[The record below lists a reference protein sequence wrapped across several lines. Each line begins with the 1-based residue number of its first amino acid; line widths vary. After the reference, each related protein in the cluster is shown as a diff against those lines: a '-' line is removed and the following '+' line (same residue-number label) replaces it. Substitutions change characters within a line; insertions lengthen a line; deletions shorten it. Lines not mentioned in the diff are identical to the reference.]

1 MRWHIVR
8 ALYLKELRETLRDR
22 RTITFML
29 VLPLVLYP
37 MLIIGLS
44 RFQRTLEKESQDRT
58 ARVFVWGEAPQSLLD
73 DLKKQNFEVTR
84 NAALP
89 PEMEQKLQQ
98 AEYQPFAALPNGD
111 SAEAE
116 KKSEEMREAD
126 SSHPLV
132 QAARTPI
139 LDRKTDIVLV
149 LYPTTPG
156 KEGRQDIAVL
166 FDSVRQD
173 SRRARGRL
181 GTVLEEYR
189 GRVQSEREVKHAL
202 DTGFT
207 KVLRQESR
215 DVAPKVRRSGFSIS
229 ISLPFMLLAITAT
242 AGFYRAVETTAGEK
256 ERNTMQTLLCAPVRS
271 IEIVAGKFASIATIT
286 LIAAAANIA
295 SLGFTFG
302 TVSRQ
307 LSGGSTLSLGQYL
320 IVFAVLVPVTLLTSA
335 LFLAVGVFAKDFRD
349 GQNLATPV
357 MFLTMLPASVTMLPG
372 VEANAYTVMIPCVN
386 VALLIKALLVG
397 EAKPDFIFLTLVSS
411 AAYATLALLF
421 AARVFERENLL
432 TGGKDSFR
440 GIFGFS
446 DQRREITPSMAF
458 ATFCVVMVV
467 LFYGTSLIK
476 IDMRYVVVASQ
487 YIGMLLPPVAILLF
501 LKLPLK
507 QTLALRWPGWQPMVA
522 AVLIG
527 LAAWSAASLLL
538 RLLEPP
544 ESLSKALQ
552 KVMLVDRV
560 DIPMLWIFFIA
571 SISPGLCEE
580 VLFRG
585 YIQGS
590 FRKLGMVA
598 SIGLSAFLFAVAHA
612 SVYRM
617 LPVLFLGLLLGWL
630 YWQSK
635 STLPGMVAHALN
647 NGVAISIMTVPAIRD
662 YFVQHKLKYLPV
674 SWSLAGL
681 IVVAAGVWLATQ
693 GRVSESSK
701 KEEA

>member
-1 MRWHIVR
+1 
-8 ALYLKELRETLRDR
+8 
-22 RTITFML
+22 
-29 VLPLVLYP
+29 
-37 MLIIGLS
+37 
-44 RFQRTLEKESQDRT
+44 
-58 ARVFVWGEAPQSLLD
+58 
-73 DLKKQNFEVTR
+73 
-84 NAALP
+84 
-89 PEMEQKLQQ
+89 
-98 AEYQPFAALPNGD
+98 
-111 SAEAE
+111 
-116 KKSEEMREAD
+116 
-126 SSHPLV
+126 
-132 QAARTPI
+132 
-139 LDRKTDIVLV
+139 
-149 LYPTTPG
+149 
-156 KEGRQDIAVL
+156 
-166 FDSVRQD
+166 
-173 SRRARGRL
+173 L

-476 IDMRYVVVASQ
+476 IDMRYVLVASQ
-487 YIGMLLPPVAILLF
+487 YLGMLLPPVAILLF

-527 LAAWSAASLLL
+527 V
-538 RLLEPP
+538 
-544 ESLSKALQ
+544 ALQ
-552 KVMLVDRV
+552 KVMLIDRV